1 VTEGWLGLRFA
12 RTPRRGSTWHTRVPR
27 PAGRACWLPWRR
39 GSLYWRRPAAQP
51 ARPGHPRRTRRVIS
65 STTRTRSACTRA
77 GAPFWP
83 EPSGVVAQGVWDN
96 PYTYKITPRILA
108 QEHGPR
114 WQAALTACQ
123 RLAPRAL
130 PYTAAQVSALRS
142 RLQQLAACMRAHGIT
157 RFPSPAA
164 GPYGAGFASP
174 GPGVNP
180 DSAQFLAA
188 QRACWGYAPGS

>member
-1 VTEGWLGLRFA
+1 MYGTS
-12 RTPRRGSTWHTRVPR
+12 RTH
-27 PAGRACWLPWRR
+27 
-39 GSLYWRRPAAQP
+39 
-51 ARPGHPRRTRRVIS
+51 
-65 STTRTRSACTRA
+65 
-77 GAPFWP
+77 
-83 EPSGVVAQGVWDN
+83 
-96 PYTYKITPRILA
+96 KITPQILA

-123 RLAPRAL
+123 RLAPGAL

-157 RFPSPAA
+157 RFPNPAA

-180 DSAQFLAA
+180 DSAPFLAA

>member
-1 VTEGWLGLRFA
+1 MHSR
-12 RTPRRGSTWHTRVPR
+12 
-27 PAGRACWLPWRR
+27 
-39 GSLYWRRPAAQP
+39 
-51 ARPGHPRRTRRVIS
+51 
-65 STTRTRSACTRA
+65 

-83 EPSGVVAQGVWDN
+83 EPSEVVVAQGVWDK
-96 PYTYKITPRILA
+96 PYTYKITPQILA

-123 RLAPRAL
+123 RLAPGAL

-157 RFPSPAA
+157 RFPNPAA

-180 DSAQFLAA
+180 DSAPFLAA

>member
-1 VTEGWLGLRFA
+1 VVELA
-12 RTPRRGSTWHTRVPR
+12 PR
-27 PAGRACWLPWRR
+27 PAEGWF
-39 GSLYWRRPAAQP
+39 
-51 ARPGHPRRTRRVIS
+51 GH
-65 STTRTRSACTRA
+65 
-77 GAPFWP
+77 
-83 EPSGVVAQGVWDN
+83 

-108 QEHGPR
+108 QEHGPG

-130 PYTAAQVSALRS
+130 PYTAAQVSVLRS

-180 DSAQFLAA
+180 VSAQFLAA